1 MKTAG
6 IYGILWESM
15 SIKMQIPAGPRSPYT
30 AILSSDGLMNTKQ
43 TLISCS
49 PALLTHTDAMLEHW
63 LNSFIAPLIKHYLE
77 QTLQGAHRS

>member
-15 SIKMQIPAGPRSPYT
+15 SIKMQIQAGPRSPYT
-30 AILSSDGLMNTKQ
+30 LQWWADEYQADTDLLQPCSTDPHWCDAR
-43 TLISCS
+43 TL
-49 PALLTHTDAMLEHW
+49 T
-63 LNSFIAPLIKHYLE
+63 NSFIAPLIKHYLE